1 MAKQLMYDEDA
12 RKKLLAGAEKLA
24 RAVGVTLGPT
34 GRNVIIDKS
43 FGGPS
48 ELADLHAAVGQFVV
62 YREVLAEIDPERELY
77 PALVAATSIAAVMT
91 VLERWLRLKRPPPLL
106 PMIREALEL
115 VARGLPEPAKAA
127 PTPKHPA
134 PRRSR

>member
-77 PALVAATSIAAVMT
+77 LAVSEE
-91 VLERWLRLKRPPPLL
+91 VRAEVF
-106 PMIREALEL
+106 ESG
-115 VARGLPEPAKAA
+115 VARMVAGAADPAA
-127 PTPKHPA
+127 
-134 PRRSR
+134 RIL